1 MPQLNSKNVKLL
13 PKGRGLLITGIVVQ
27 KDAPKNLVTAIPL
40 YGFTGKGDR
49 LFLGMVFGDGAE
61 NSFRVT
67 APAGI
72 KRVVLDPD
80 QTLLTQVR

>member
-1 MPQLNSKNVKLL
+1 
-13 PKGRGLLITGIVVQ
+13 
-27 KDAPKNLVTAIPL
+27 L

-49 LFLGMVFGDGAE
+49 LLLGMVFADGAE
-61 NSFRVT
+61 NPFRVT